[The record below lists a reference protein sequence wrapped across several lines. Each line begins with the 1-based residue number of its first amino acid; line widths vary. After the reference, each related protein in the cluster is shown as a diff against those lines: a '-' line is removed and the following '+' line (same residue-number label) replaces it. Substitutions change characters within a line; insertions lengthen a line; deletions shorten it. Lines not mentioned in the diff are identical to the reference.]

1 MHSNLLFP
9 NFEMQYF
16 QPESYSDLIM
26 SDFPEPP
33 NKFGMDKRFF
43 QVKEQIKDATRQTIF
58 QVIRLQNFV
67 VISFSKTL
75 NYVRYRNYQNFCEHQ
90 K

>member
-16 QPESYSDLIM
+16 QPESYSDLNM
-26 SDFPEPP
+26 SDYQEPP
-33 NKFGMDKRFF
+33 NKFGMDKRFY

-58 QVIRLQNFV
+58 QVIRLQKLCGNKFLKNFKLRQ
-67 VISFSKTL
+67 IS
-75 NYVRYRNYQNFCEHQ
+75 
-90 K
+90 